1 MSTEKDD
8 SSLSG
13 FINKMFLGFA
23 IVSLFRY
30 VKNFDNKF
38 REENFKIKKQK

>member
-1 MSTEKDD
+1 MSTEKDN
-8 SSLSG
+8 SLLSG

-30 VKNFDNKF
+30 VKDFDQKF
-38 REENFKIKKQK
+38 REENFEIKKQE